1 MEIAD
6 VPATDSRGA
15 TTDSAGETT
24 DGAGDTTESA
34 GATAEPNGAVG
45 ERMTGFPP
53 TAQSCVTLATWQEGP
68 NLRWA
73 FRHMREIMPS
83 QQIPADRRRTRPLW
97 TESTPSALAAPVTR
111 LDGTTTTAE
120 DVFATTWTDALLV
133 LQDGKIIDERY
144 YAGMTEATPHLL
156 MSVSKSIVG
165 CVAGVLADR
174 GLLNTEAQ
182 LTTYVPEAA
191 GSGYGGA
198 VVRHLLDMR
207 TGVAFRENY
216 TAPEAEV
223 RVMERSM
230 GWRPRLDEDPLGTY
244 EYLTTLS
251 KADRHGGPFAY
262 RSADT
267 DMLGWVCERAS
278 GTRMADLI
286 STLLWVPMGAERDAE
301 VTCDPVGSAIHDGGI
316 SAVPRDVARF
326 GQMLLDDGMID
337 GWPVVPAA
345 WLHDAHNPGTEVRE
359 AFAQTDNESVLPG
372 GWYRNKFWFV
382 PSGQGTALVCLG
394 IHGQMVY
401 VNRATQTVGVKLSSW
416 PQAQSVTHL
425 VDTLRAFA
433 SVCAQLNALSGSPGG
448 D

>member
-1 MEIAD
+1 MAIAGD
-6 VPATDSRGA
+6 P
-15 TTDSAGETT
+15 TTDLSGSA
-24 DGAGDTTESA
+24 
-34 GATAEPNGAVG
+34 G

-53 TAQSCVTLATWQEGP
+53 TTESLVTLENWQEVP

-73 FRHMREIMPS
+73 FRHMREILPS
-83 QQIPADRRRTRPLW
+83 HPIPADRHTARILKVAT
-97 TESTPSALAAPVTR
+97 THDALAAPVTR
-111 LDGTTTTAE
+111 LDGTLTTAQ
-120 DVFATTWTDALLV
+120 DVFASTWTDALLV
-133 LQDGKIIDERY
+133 LQDGKIVDERY
-144 YAGMTEATPHLL
+144 YAGMTDRTPHLL

-165 CVAGVLADR
+165 CVAGILAER
-174 GLLNTEAQ
+174 GLLDTAAPV
-182 LTTYVPEAA
+182 TTYVPEAA
-191 GSGYGGA
+191 SSGYGGA

-207 TGVAFRENY
+207 TGVQFRETY
-216 TAPEAEV
+216 TAPDAEV
-223 RVMERSM
+223 RIMERSM
-230 GWRPRLDEDPLGTY
+230 GWRPHLDGDPVGTY

-286 STLLWVPMGAERDAE
+286 STLLWVPMGAEQDAE
-301 VTCDPVGSAIHDGGI
+301 ITCDPVGSAIHDGGI
-316 SAVPRDVARF
+316 SAVPRDLARF

-337 GWPVVPAA
+337 GRPVVPAS
-345 WLHDAHNPGTEVRE
+345 WLLDAHNPETDVRE

-382 PSGQGTALVCLG
+382 PSGHGTALVCLG

-401 VNRATQTVGVKLSSW
+401 VNRATRTVGVKLSSW
-416 PQAQSVTHL
+416 PQAQDVTHL

-433 SVCAQLNALSGSPGG
+433 SVCAQLAPT
-448 D
+448 